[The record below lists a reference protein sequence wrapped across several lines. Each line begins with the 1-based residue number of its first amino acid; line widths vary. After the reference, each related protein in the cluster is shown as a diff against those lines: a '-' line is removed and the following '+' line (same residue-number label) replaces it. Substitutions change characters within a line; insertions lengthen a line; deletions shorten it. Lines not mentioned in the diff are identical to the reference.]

1 MSAESVAVEGRR
13 VRANGIELAL
23 DAFGDGRDPPLV
35 LLMGLGLPRLGWD
48 EELCRVLAARGFHVV
63 RFDNRDVGGSTHL
76 HDAPRPDLAAA
87 LRGDTSSA
95 AYRLEDMADDTAG
108 LLDVLGIESAHLVGA
123 SMGGMIAETLAIRR
137 PERRTEPD
145 LDHVDG
151 RPMGRSATTRRR
163 VGALRPARAHPR
175 GARGGRR
182 CDVAARNR
190 KDVLDANL
198 IGSPGFEF
206 DEARVR
212 EHARRTWDGGHDPRG
227 VARQLMAIQAS
238 GDRTEALRLLE
249 VPTLV
254 IHGAADPLIQLA
266 GGEATAAAIPGAR
279 LEVVEGMG
287 HDLPAE
293 LYGFFAD
300 RIEELARAADR
311 RRVWAAAPAR
321 PGAD

>member
-1 MSAESVAVEGRR
+1 M
-13 VRANGIELAL
+13 
-23 DAFGDGRDPPLV
+23 
-35 LLMGLGLPRLGWD
+35 
-48 EELCRVLAARGFHVV
+48 
-63 RFDNRDVGGSTHL
+63 
-76 HDAPRPDLAAA
+76 
-87 LRGDTSSA
+87 
-95 AYRLEDMADDTAG
+95 
-108 LLDVLGIESAHLVGA
+108 
-123 SMGGMIAETLAIRR
+123 
-137 PERRTEPD
+137 
-145 LDHVDG
+145 
-151 RPMGRSATTRRR
+151 
-163 VGALRPARAHPR
+163 
-175 GARGGRR
+175 
-182 CDVAARNR
+182 AARNR

>member
-108 LLDVLGIESAHLVGA
+108 LLDVLGIESAHLGGA
-123 SMGGMIAETLAIRR
+123 SMGGMIAQTLAIRR
-137 PERRTEPD
+137 PER
-145 LDHVDG
+145 V
-151 RPMGRSATTRRR
+151 RSLTSIMSTVAPWVGPPRRD
-163 VGALRPARAHPR
+163 VVSVLFAPPARTREEHEEA
-175 GARGGRR
+175 A
-182 CDVAARNR
+182 VATWR
-190 KDVLDANL
+190 L

-300 RIEELARAADR
+300 RIEELARAADG
-311 RRVWAAAPAR
+311 RRVSAAAPAR
-321 PGAD
+321 PGGD